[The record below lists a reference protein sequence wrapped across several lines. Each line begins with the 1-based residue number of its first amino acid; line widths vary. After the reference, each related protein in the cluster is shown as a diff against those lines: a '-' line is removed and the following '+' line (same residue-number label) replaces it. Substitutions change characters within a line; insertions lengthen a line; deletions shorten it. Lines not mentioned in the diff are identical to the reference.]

1 MESLLFVIGKC
12 MGSIVWDDATIQFT
26 LALVT
31 RSNITIATSFLL
43 FIVILV
49 PQIGCD
55 FLLFAIFDYV
65 ILTLILVMQQH
76 RLK

>member
-1 MESLLFVIGKC
+1 
-12 MGSIVWDDATIQFT
+12 MGSIVWDDGTTQFT
-26 LALVT
+26 RALVT
-31 RSNITIATSFLL
+31 RSNIAIATSCFL

-49 PQIGCD
+49 PQIGCG
-55 FLLFAIFDYV
+55 FFHFAIFDYV

>member
-12 MGSIVWDDATIQFT
+12 MGSIVWDDATTQFT

-31 RSNITIATSFLL
+31 RSNITVATSCLL

>member
-1 MESLLFVIGKC
+1 
-12 MGSIVWDDATIQFT
+12 MGSIVWDDGTTQFT
-26 LALVT
+26 RALVT
-31 RSNITIATSFLL
+31 RSNIAIATSCFL

-49 PQIGCD
+49 PQTGCG

>member
-12 MGSIVWDDATIQFT
+12 MGSIVWDDATTQFT

-31 RSNITIATSFLL
+31 RSNITVATSCLL
-43 FIVILV
+43 FTVILV